1 MSQKLPANNFEWIKD
16 NSQFNEYFIKNYNE
30 ESDAGYFFAV
40 DVQCLEKLHEHHND
54 LPFSPE
60 RMKVEKVQKLIANLY
75 HKSEYVIHIKSLK
88 QTLNHGLVLEKVHG
102 VINFNE
108 NAWLAPY
115 IDMNTNLR
123 RKAKNDFEKYF
134 FKLMNNADFGK
145 TMENLRKHRDIKLVK
160 IG

>member
-1 MSQKLPANNFEWIKD
+1 
-16 NSQFNEYFIKNYNE
+16 
-30 ESDAGYFFAV
+30 
-40 DVQCLEKLHEHHND
+40 
-54 LPFSPE
+54 
-60 RMKVEKVQKLIANLY
+60 MKVEKVQKLIANLY
-75 HKSEYVIHIKSLK
+75 HKTEYFIHIRSLK
-88 QTLNHGLVLEKVHG
+88 QTLNHGLVLEKVHR

-145 TMENLRKHRDIKLVK
+145 TMGNLRKHRDIKLVK